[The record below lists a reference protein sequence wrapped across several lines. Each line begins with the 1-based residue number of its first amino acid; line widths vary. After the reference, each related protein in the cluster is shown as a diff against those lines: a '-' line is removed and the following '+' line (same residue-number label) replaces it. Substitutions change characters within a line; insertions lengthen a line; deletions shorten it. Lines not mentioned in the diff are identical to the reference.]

1 MKTFTTLF
9 LLLSLCTAPAWS
21 QTSKPLSAADL
32 ASYTG
37 ADRERVLLEGA
48 KREGKVVWYTTLAAE
63 QNKQIASAFE
73 AKYAGVKVDTFRTGS
88 SALAQRLLT
97 EAKAQRHLADAIETT
112 LPGLLTF
119 RENKLLLPYTS
130 PHLASFPDEAKER
143 ASKNLV
149 YWTNARESYIGFAY
163 NNRFLNAADVPKNF
177 DGLLR
182 PALKDNMGIS
192 GDDTGAR
199 ILGAMVRAKGDGFV
213 RKLKEQNIE
222 CT

>member
-1 MKTFTTLF
+1 MKISAIT
-9 LLLSLCTAPAWS
+9 LLSCLLMTTTPAWS
-21 QTSKPLSAADL
+21 QTSKPVSSADL
-32 ASYTG
+32 ASYAG

-73 AKYAGVKVDTFRTGS
+73 AKYSGVKVDTFRTGS

-130 PHLASFPDEAKER
+130 PHHPSFPEEAKER
-143 ASKNLV
+143 ASTNLV

-163 NNRFLNAADVPKNF
+163 NNRFLNAADVPK
-177 DGLLR
+177 LR
-182 PALKDNMGIS
+182 RSSA
-192 GDDTGAR
+192 AR
-199 ILGAMVRAKGDGFV
+199 A
-213 RKLKEQNIE
+213 
-222 CT
+222 